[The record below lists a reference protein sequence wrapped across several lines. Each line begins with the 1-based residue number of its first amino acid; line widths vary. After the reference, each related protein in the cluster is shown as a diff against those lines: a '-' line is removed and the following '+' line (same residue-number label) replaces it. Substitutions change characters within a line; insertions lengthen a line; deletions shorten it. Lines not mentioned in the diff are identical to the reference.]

1 MSTKKFL
8 YACVCYALFVLICI
22 HYVQVDISTEQYMS
36 VWARMFYVSCMSI
49 LLYVGSYVLVKD
61 SRCKV
66 RRFWFYGTFLILFIL
81 YVFTIVQLT
90 LLDPVLGRNTSL
102 AMNFHNIR
110 EYIKETANFK
120 PLYMIQ
126 LYWNGYQNEVITL
139 EQFIMN
145 MGGNVVI
152 MMPMGFFLPILNKK
166 YARFGKFVSIV
177 FVMIL
182 MIEIAQAITMR
193 GYFDVDDIFLNLVG
207 ACIMFIVLKLPFLQ
221 RFMKWLM
228 GEKV

>member
-8 YACVCYALFVLICI
+8 YACVCYALFALICI

-90 LLDPVLGRNTSL
+90 LLDPVLV
-102 AMNFHNIR
+102 
-110 EYIKETANFK
+110 E
-120 PLYMIQ
+120 
-126 LYWNGYQNEVITL
+126 
-139 EQFIMN
+139 
-145 MGGNVVI
+145 
-152 MMPMGFFLPILNKK
+152 IL
-166 YARFGKFVSIV
+166 R
-177 FVMIL
+177 
-182 MIEIAQAITMR
+182 
-193 GYFDVDDIFLNLVG
+193 
-207 ACIMFIVLKLPFLQ
+207 
-221 RFMKWLM
+221 
-228 GEKV
+228 